1 MDFYQ
6 DDLSIAGNAAG
17 SPITRWSDRE
27 AEGGGGGG
35 ERGNPAAINRSVSI
49 ESELIAMNSTSISC
63 RVRLLIKH
71 KPAAR
76 FINSSIDGA
85 Q

>member
-27 AEGGGGGG
+27 AEGGG

-71 KPAAR
+71 EPAAR